1 MPKALKIVLW
11 IAVFAA
17 AAGAG
22 AFMASRSDPFP
33 PGVEDPGA
41 RPVSTPTPTPTPT
54 QSGPTATV
62 WALSMDSDTRHALH
76 VGGSCRSDWRVTGTV
91 TVQPNGRAAG
101 DANAVLRAKVAC
113 DFPQSQVQTRK
124 IHLVVTGTRAGGSL
138 RLSFS
143 EAGRSPI
150 GSQDLG
156 GFTNT
161 LSLIRP
167 VIRLRDRADRGHA
180 SVSVSK
186 PDGDLGTYSST
197 SALQLRL
204 Q

>member
-41 RPVSTPTPTPTPT
+41 RPTPVPTHAGPTPTIWSFT
-54 QSGPTATV
+54 
-62 WALSMDSDTRHALH
+62 MDSDTRHALH
-76 VGGSCRSDWRVTGTV
+76 VGGSCRSDWRTTGTV

-101 DANAVLRAKVAC
+101 DANAVLRAKVTC
-113 DFPQSQVQTRK
+113 DFPQSQVQTKK
-124 IHLVVTGTRAGGSL
+124 IHLVVTGTLGSGSL

-143 EAGRSPI
+143 EAGRTPV

-167 VIRLRDRADRGHA
+167 VIHLPNGAARGHG
-180 SVSVSK
+180 SISVSK
-186 PDGDLGTYSST
+186 PDGDLGVYSST

>member
-41 RPVSTPTPTPTPT
+41 RPTPLPTHTGPTPTIWSFT
-54 QSGPTATV
+54 
-62 WALSMDSDTRHALH
+62 MDSDTRHALH
-76 VGGSCRSDWRVTGTV
+76 VGGSCRSGWRTTGTV

-101 DANAVLRAKVAC
+101 DANAVLRAKVTC
-113 DFPQSQVQTRK
+113 DFPQSQVQTKK
-124 IHLVVTGTRAGGSL
+124 IHLVVTGTLGSGSL

-143 EAGRSPI
+143 EAGRTPV

-167 VIRLRDRADRGHA
+167 VIHLPNGAARGHA
-180 SVSVSK
+180 SISVSK
-186 PDGDLGTYSST
+186 PDGDLGVYSST

>member
-1 MPKALKIVLW
+1 VPKALKVVLW
-11 IAVFAA
+11 VVVFAA
-17 AAGAG
+17 AAGVG

-41 RPVSTPTPTPTPT
+41 RPTPTPTHTAPSPTLW
-54 QSGPTATV
+54 S
-62 WALSMDSDTRHALH
+62 LSMNSDTQHRLH
-76 VGGSCRSDWRVTGTV
+76 VGGSCRSNWAIGGTV
-91 TVQPNGRAAG
+91 TVQPNGRTAG
-101 DANAVLRAKVAC
+101 DANAVLRAPVAC
-113 DFPQSQVQTRK
+113 DFQQSQVQTKK
-124 IHLVVTGTRAGGSL
+124 IRLVVTGKLVGGSL

-143 EAGRSPI
+143 EAGRTPV

-167 VIRLRDRADRGHA
+167 VIRLPGNAARGRA
-180 SVSVSK
+180 SVKASR
-186 PDGDLGTYSST
+186 PDGDLGIYSSN
-197 SALQLRL
+197 SALQLVL

>member
-1 MPKALKIVLW
+1 MPKALKVVLW
-11 IAVFAA
+11 VAVFAA

-33 PGVEDPGA
+33 PGVVDPGA
-41 RPVSTPTPTPTPT
+41 RTTPTSSPTHAAPSPNLWDLT
-54 QSGPTATV
+54 
-62 WALSMDSDTRHALH
+62 MNSDTRHRLH
-76 VGGSCRSDWRVTGTV
+76 VGGSCRSNWTISGTI

-101 DANAVLRAKVAC
+101 DANAVLRAPATC
-113 DFPQSQVQTRK
+113 DFPQSQVQTKK
-124 IHLVVTGTRAGGSL
+124 IRLVVAGKLAGGSL

-143 EAGRSPI
+143 EGGRTPV

-167 VIRLRDRADRGHA
+167 VIRLPAGARQGRATVHA
-180 SVSVSK
+180 SR
-186 PDGDLGTYSST
+186 PDGDLGDYSSS
-197 SALQLRL
+197 SALRL
-204 Q
+204 VLQ